1 MIRHNC
7 RSTARLIIDNVEGE
21 IGIVNASAR
30 EQTTSTSLKGI
41 GLRSHERNC
50 RQHCQTLKRKPL
62 MKKILITLVCALVA
76 SPAFAQ
82 TKSKSTEVEGVTVI
96 GIAVKTAEGTVA
108 DPSNTGSATRAG
120 PSNTVVVSTLG
131 TRLSGRYVLEGP
143 GRIRDRSGREI
154 PATAVKLGTPVRVV
168 YTQVGGTLTVDYIV
182 VEG

>member
-1 MIRHNC
+1 
-7 RSTARLIIDNVEGE
+7 
-21 IGIVNASAR
+21 
-30 EQTTSTSLKGI
+30 
-41 GLRSHERNC
+41 
-50 RQHCQTLKRKPL
+50 

-120 PSNTVVVSTLG
+120 PSNIVVVSTLG
-131 TRLSGRYVLEGP
+131 TPVSGRYVLEGP
-143 GRIRDRSGREI
+143 GHIRDRSGREI

-168 YTQVGGTLTVDYIV
+168 YTQVGGTPTVDHIV
-182 VEG
+182 VGD

>member
-1 MIRHNC
+1 
-7 RSTARLIIDNVEGE
+7 
-21 IGIVNASAR
+21 
-30 EQTTSTSLKGI
+30 
-41 GLRSHERNC
+41 
-50 RQHCQTLKRKPL
+50 

-82 TKSKSTEVEGVTVI
+82 TKSKRTEEGANAAEGVTVI

-120 PSNTVVVSTLG
+120 PSNIVVVSTLG

-143 GRIRDRSGREI
+143 GHIRDRSGREI

-168 YTQVGGTLTVDYIV
+168 YAQVGGTPTVDHIV
-182 VEG
+182 VGD

>member
-1 MIRHNC
+1 
-7 RSTARLIIDNVEGE
+7 
-21 IGIVNASAR
+21 
-30 EQTTSTSLKGI
+30 
-41 GLRSHERNC
+41 
-50 RQHCQTLKRKPL
+50 

-82 TKSKSTEVEGVTVI
+82 TKSKSTEGGANTAEGVTVI

-131 TRLSGRYVLEGP
+131 TGASGRYVLEGP
-143 GRIRDRSGREI
+143 GHIRDRSGREI

-168 YTQVGGTLTVDYIV
+168 YTQVGGTQTVDHIV
-182 VEG
+182 VGD

>member
-1 MIRHNC
+1 
-7 RSTARLIIDNVEGE
+7 
-21 IGIVNASAR
+21 
-30 EQTTSTSLKGI
+30 
-41 GLRSHERNC
+41 
-50 RQHCQTLKRKPL
+50 

-82 TKSKSTEVEGVTVI
+82 TKSKRTEEGANAAEGVTVI

-131 TRLSGRYVLEGP
+131 TGVSGRYVLEGP
-143 GRIRDRSGREI
+143 GHIRDRSGREI

-168 YTQVGGTLTVDYIV
+168 YTQVGGTPTVDHIV
-182 VEG
+182 VGD

>member
-1 MIRHNC
+1 
-7 RSTARLIIDNVEGE
+7 
-21 IGIVNASAR
+21 
-30 EQTTSTSLKGI
+30 
-41 GLRSHERNC
+41 
-50 RQHCQTLKRKPL
+50 

-82 TKSKSTEVEGVTVI
+82 TKSKRTEEGANAAEGVTVI

-131 TRLSGRYVLEGP
+131 TGVSGRYVLEGP
-143 GRIRDRSGREI
+143 GHIRDRSGREI

-168 YTQVGGTLTVDYIV
+168 YAQVGGTLTVDYIV

>member
-1 MIRHNC
+1 
-7 RSTARLIIDNVEGE
+7 
-21 IGIVNASAR
+21 
-30 EQTTSTSLKGI
+30 
-41 GLRSHERNC
+41 
-50 RQHCQTLKRKPL
+50 

-108 DPSNTGSATRAG
+108 DPSNTGSAIRAG

-143 GRIRDRSGREI
+143 GHIRDRSGREI

-168 YTQVGGTLTVDYIV
+168 YTQVGGTPTVDYIV
-182 VEG
+182 VGD

>member
-1 MIRHNC
+1 
-7 RSTARLIIDNVEGE
+7 
-21 IGIVNASAR
+21 
-30 EQTTSTSLKGI
+30 
-41 GLRSHERNC
+41 
-50 RQHCQTLKRKPL
+50 

-82 TKSKSTEVEGVTVI
+82 TKSKRTEEGANAAEGVTVI

-131 TRLSGRYVLEGP
+131 TSVSGRYVLEGP
-143 GRIRDRSGREI
+143 GHIRDRSGREI

-168 YTQVGGTLTVDYIV
+168 YTQVGGTPTVDHIV
-182 VEG
+182 VGD